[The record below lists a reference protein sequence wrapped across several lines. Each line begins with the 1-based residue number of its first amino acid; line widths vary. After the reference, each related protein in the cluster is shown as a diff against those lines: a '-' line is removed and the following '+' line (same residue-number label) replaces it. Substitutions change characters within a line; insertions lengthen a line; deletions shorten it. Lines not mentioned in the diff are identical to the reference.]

1 MIAWLRAGERSAER
15 FARIRRLSRSRMRW
29 LTCCAVV
36 IMAFLWRYSSAVVVP
51 PVPIVISPGGDLHP
65 VGLGL
70 FLR

>member
-1 MIAWLRAGERSAER
+1 
-15 FARIRRLSRSRMRW
+15 
-29 LTCCAVV
+29 VV